1 MKEEPFKTMT
11 ASAKIMYA
19 VLMEKQQKAYNRAH
33 EQQKAL
39 EEYLAK
45 SKKK

>member
-1 MKEEPFKTMT
+1 MGINDFENKK
-11 ASAKIMYA
+11 
-19 VLMEKQQKAYNRAH
+19 LMEKQQKAYNRAH